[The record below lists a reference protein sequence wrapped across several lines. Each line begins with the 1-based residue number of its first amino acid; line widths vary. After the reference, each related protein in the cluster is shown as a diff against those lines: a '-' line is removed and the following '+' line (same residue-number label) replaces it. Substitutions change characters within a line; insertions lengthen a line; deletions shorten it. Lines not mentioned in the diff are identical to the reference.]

1 MREARSLYLVQSLTL
16 TYPAFSGHDFMKAKK
31 TTTKMDKAMPKMTM
45 AQHKKMMGKGEEKGE
60 YGKKGKK
67 MC

>member
-1 MREARSLYLVQSLTL
+1 
-16 TYPAFSGHDFMKAKK
+16 MKAKK

-45 AQHKKMMGKGEEKGE
+45 AQHKKMMGKEEGKSKIM
-60 YGKKGKK
+60 GKKNGK

>member
-1 MREARSLYLVQSLTL
+1 
-16 TYPAFSGHDFMKAKK
+16 
-31 TTTKMDKAMPKMTM
+31 MPKMTM

-67 MC
+67 GMC

>member
-1 MREARSLYLVQSLTL
+1 
-16 TYPAFSGHDFMKAKK
+16 MKAKK
-31 TTTKMDKAMPKMTM
+31 TTKKVAKSMPKMTM
-45 AQHKKMMGKGEEKGE
+45 AQHKKMMGKSEEKGE

>member
-1 MREARSLYLVQSLTL
+1 
-16 TYPAFSGHDFMKAKK
+16 MKAKK
-31 TTTKMDKAMPKMTM
+31 TASKSASKSKAMPKMTM

-67 MC
+67 GMC

>member
-1 MREARSLYLVQSLTL
+1 
-16 TYPAFSGHDFMKAKK
+16 MKAKK

>member
-1 MREARSLYLVQSLTL
+1 
-16 TYPAFSGHDFMKAKK
+16 MKAKK
-31 TTTKMDKAMPKMTM
+31 TASKSASKSMPGMTM

-67 MC
+67 GKC